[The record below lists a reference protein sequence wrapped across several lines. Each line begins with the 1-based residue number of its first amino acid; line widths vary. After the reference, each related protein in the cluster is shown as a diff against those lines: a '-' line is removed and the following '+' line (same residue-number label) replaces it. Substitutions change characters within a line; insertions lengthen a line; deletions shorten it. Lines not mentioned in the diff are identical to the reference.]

1 MKQPRGVAIDLGSAR
16 TRVWTPTGRLVVDTR
31 TGRGLVS
38 RGKVL
43 DREGVRTL
51 VGAAVASRE
60 PELLRGAQSMAAQ
73 SMGAQSTGARS
84 MGARSMGGARPV
96 DVRTAVVTTPVLC
109 DDAHRDDIRAVLHA
123 LGVTTV
129 VLIDAVKA
137 AAFGARAD
145 VTEPLLV
152 VDLGAQLTEIALLG
166 GGCVVEARRIPLGL
180 DDARSVVPIV
190 EVVAD
195 TILELLRGPY
205 GPQLVDAL
213 DRGVLL
219 VGGGALR
226 PEITYKL
233 SGRLGASACPA
244 PAPHTAA
251 VRGAATALQATHRHP
266 STPTPQ

>member
-1 MKQPRGVAIDLGSAR
+1 MKQLRGVAIDLGSAR

-31 TGRGLVS
+31 TRRGLVS

-43 DREGVRTL
+43 DREGVSTL

-60 PELLRGAQSMAAQ
+60 PELVRGP
-73 SMGAQSTGARS
+73 RPI
-84 MGARSMGGARPV
+84 GARPV
-96 DVRTAVVTTPVLC
+96 GARTAVVTTPVLC
-109 DDAHRDDIRAVLHA
+109 DDPYRDDIRAVLHA

-166 GGCVVEARRIPLGL
+166 GGSVVEARRIPLGV
-180 DDARSVVPIV
+180 DDARTVLPIV

-195 TILELLRGPY
+195 TILDLLRGPY
-205 GPQLVDAL
+205 GPQAVDAL

-233 SGRLGASACPA
+233 SNRLGASACPA

-251 VRGAATALQATHRHP
+251 VRGAATALEATHRHP
-266 STPTPQ
+266 SAPTHH

>member
-31 TGRGLVS
+31 TRRGLVS

-43 DREGVRTL
+43 DREGVSTL

-60 PELLRGAQSMAAQ
+60 PELARGP
-73 SMGAQSTGARS
+73 RPI
-84 MGARSMGGARPV
+84 GARPV
-96 DVRTAVVTTPVLC
+96 GARTAVVTTPVLC
-109 DDAHRDDIRAVLHA
+109 DDAHRDDLRAVLHA

-180 DDARSVVPIV
+180 DDARTVVPIV

-233 SGRLGASACPA
+233 SYRLGASARPA

-266 STPTPQ
+266 STPTPH

>member
-1 MKQPRGVAIDLGSAR
+1 VKQPRGVAIDLGSSR
-16 TRVWTPTGRLVVDTR
+16 TRVWTPAGRLVVDTR
-31 TGRGLVS
+31 TRRGLVS

-60 PELLRGAQSMAAQ
+60 P
-73 SMGAQSTGARS
+73 T
-84 MGARSMGGARPV
+84 GARPV
-96 DVRTAVVTTPVLC
+96 DARTAVVTTPVLC

-123 LGVTTV
+123 LGVPTV

-145 VTEPLLV
+145 VTDPLLV

-180 DDARSVVPIV
+180 DDARTVLPIV

-195 TILELLRGPY
+195 TILELLRDPY

-233 SGRLGASACPA
+233 SHRLGASARPA

-266 STPTPQ
+266 STPTLD

>member
-1 MKQPRGVAIDLGSAR
+1 MKQQRGVAIDLGSAR
-16 TRVWTPTGRLVVDTR
+16 TRVWTPTGGLVVDR
-31 TGRGLVS
+31 TTTRGLVS
-38 RGKVL
+38 RGRLL
-43 DREGVRTL
+43 DLDGARTL
-51 VGAAVASRE
+51 VSAAVSGRE
-60 PELLRGAQSMAAQ
+60 RL
-73 SMGAQSTGARS
+73 
-84 MGARSMGGARPV
+84 
-96 DVRTAVVTTPVLC
+96 TAVVTTPVLS
-109 DDAHRDDIRAVLHA
+109 DAAHRDDVQAALSG

-129 VLIDAVKA
+129 MTIDAVKA

-180 DDARSVVPIV
+180 DDARSVVPII

-195 TILELLRGPY
+195 TILELLRGTY
-205 GPQLVDAL
+205 GPQMVDAL
-213 DRGVLL
+213 DRGVML

-233 SGRLGASACPA
+233 SHRLGASACPA

-266 STPTPQ
+266 SAPTPQ